1 MEDSPSLLVLSLTL
15 ISLLIIS
22 GFFSGSETGM
32 MAANKIKLKNLSK
45 KSKRSAK
52 RALNLLKRPDQ
63 LLSAILVGN
72 NFANILA
79 SAIVTIIMINYF
91 GGNVL
96 LGSIILTIV
105 ILIFSEITP
114 KTIATIKPESFATKS
129 SFILNILVTI
139 FKPLIFLT
147 NFLSRLILK
156 IFKLDTK
163 DATLNDNLNTEELKT
178 LLEESGDLIP
188 KQYRIML
195 SSVLGMEELIVED
208 IMVPISEI
216 IGIDINKSYD
226 DATKIIESAEY
237 TRLPV
242 YDESIDNL
250 VGVLHLKDSHAFL
263 EQFHSSS
270 KDDFSKILQDTY
282 FVSQSTLLMKQLRE
296 FLANNQSVALVVD
309 EYGEIE
315 GLISVEDI
323 FKEITGKFGGDKEEL
338 EKEFHQQTDG
348 SILTDGNSKIRELNN
363 YLGWDILEDGPKT
376 INGLIT
382 EYLDQIPQANLCI
395 EIEGYRFEI
404 LELDENLVSKIK
416 IAKI

>member
-1 MEDSPSLLVLSLTL
+1 MQEDPSLIFLFSTL
-15 ISLLIIS
+15 IFLLILS

-45 KSKRSAK
+45 KSKGSAK
-52 RALNLLKRPDQ
+52 RALNLLKKPDQ

-96 LGSIILTIV
+96 IGSIILTII

-114 KTIATIKPESFATKS
+114 KTIAAIKPESVATKS
-129 SFILNILVTI
+129 SFILNILVYI
-139 FKPLIFLT
+139 FKPLIFFT

-156 IFKLDTK
+156 IFSLDAK
-163 DATLNDNLNTEELKT
+163 DANTNDNLNTEELRT

-188 KQYRIML
+188 KQYRKML

-208 IMVPISEI
+208 IMIPTAEI
-216 IGIDINKSYD
+216 IGIDIND
-226 DATKIIESAEY
+226 DYEKATNIIESTEY

-242 YDESIDNL
+242 FQDSIDNMI
-250 VGVLHLKDSHAFL
+250 GVLHLKDSHSFL
-263 EQFHSSS
+263 ENYEQGNASNF
-270 KDDFSKILQDTY
+270 KRILHKTY

-296 FLANNQSVALVVD
+296 FLANNESIGLVVD

-338 EKEFHQQTDG
+338 EKEFIKLKDG

-363 YLGWDILEDGPKT
+363 YLNWEIPEDNAKT
-376 INGLIT
+376 INGLVT

-395 EIEGYRFEI
+395 EIDKYRFEI
-404 LELDENLVSKIK
+404 LELDENLISKIK
-416 IAKI
+416 IKRS

>member
-52 RALNLLKRPDQ
+52 RALTLLKRPDQ

-195 SSVLGMEELIVED
+195 SSVLGMEELVVED
-208 IMVPISEI
+208 IMVPTSEI

-270 KDDFSKILQDTY
+270 KDDFSNILQNTY

-323 FKEITGKFGGDKEEL
+323 FKEITGKFGGDKDEL

-363 YLGWDILEDGPKT
+363 YLGWDIVEDGPKT

-404 LELDENLVSKIK
+404 LELDENLISKIK

>member
-1 MEDSPSLLVLSLTL
+1 MEDAPSLLILSITL
-15 ISLLIIS
+15 VSLLIVS

-45 KSKRSAK
+45 KSKKSAK
-52 RALNLLKRPDQ
+52 RALSLLKRPDQ

-96 LGSIILTIV
+96 LGSIILTVV

-129 SFILNILVTI
+129 SFILKILVTL
-139 FKPLIFLT
+139 FKPIIFFT
-147 NFLSRLILK
+147 NFLSRLILR
-156 IFKLDTK
+156 IFKLDAK
-163 DATLNDNLNTEELKT
+163 DATLNDNLNTEELRT
-178 LLEESGDLIP
+178 LLEESGELIP
-188 KQYRIML
+188 KQYRKML

-208 IMVPISEI
+208 IMIPTSEI
-216 IGIDINKSYD
+216 IGIDINQSYEA
-226 DATKIIESAEY
+226 ATKTIESTYY

-242 YDESIDNL
+242 FDGSIDNL
-250 VGVLHLKDSHAFL
+250 VGMLHLKDSHSFL
-263 EQFHSSS
+263 EQFHTNS
-270 KDDFSKILQDTY
+270 KDNLKKILKETY

-296 FLANNQSVALVVD
+296 FLANNQSIALVVD

-338 EKEFHQQTDG
+338 EKEFFQQKDG
-348 SILTDGNSKIRELNN
+348 SILTDGNSKIRDLNN
-363 YLGWDILEDGPKT
+363 YLGWDIVEDGSKT

-395 EIEGYRFEI
+395 EIKGYRFEV
-404 LELDENLVSKIK
+404 LELDENLISKIK
-416 IAKI
+416 ISKV

>member
-1 MEDSPSLLVLSLTL
+1 MQEDPSLLILFSTLVFLLVL
-15 ISLLIIS
+15 S

-45 KSKRSAK
+45 KSKTSAK
-52 RALNLLKRPDQ
+52 RALELLKKPDQ

-79 SAIVTIIMINYF
+79 SAIVTIIMLNYF

-114 KTIATIKPESFATKS
+114 KTMAAIKPESFATRS
-129 SFILNILVTI
+129 SFILKILVYV

-147 NFLSRLILK
+147 NFVSRKILK
-156 IFKLDTK
+156 LFNLDAK
-163 DATLNDNLNTEELKT
+163 DASSNDNLNTEELRT
-178 LLEESGDLIP
+178 LLDESGDLIP
-188 KQYRIML
+188 KQYRKML
-195 SSVLGMEELIVED
+195 SSVLGMEELVVED
-208 IMVPISEI
+208 IMIPTAEI
-216 IGIDINKSYD
+216 IGIDINGDYKN
-226 DATKIIESAEY
+226 ATKIIESTPY

-242 YDESIDNL
+242 FEDSIDNII
-250 VGVLHLKDSHAFL
+250 GILHLKDSYLFL
-263 EQFHSSS
+263 DNLK
-270 KDDFSKILQDTY
+270 KDEEINILQKSY

-296 FLANNQSVALVVD
+296 FLSNNQSLGLVVD

-315 GLISVEDI
+315 GLVSVEDI

-338 EKEFHQQTDG
+338 EKEFIKLEDG
-348 SILTDGNSKIRELNN
+348 SILTDGNSKIRDLNN
-363 YLGWDILEDGPKT
+363 YKNWSITEDGAKT

-395 EIEGYRFEI
+395 EIENYRFEI
-404 LELDENLVSKIK
+404 LELDDNLISKIK
-416 IAKI
+416 IKKGS